1 MENNRLA
8 TENLGKLLLSLAIPS
23 IIAQLVNVL
32 YNMVDRIYIGQM
44 HNGTTAMAALSVALP
59 IVTFVMAFTQL
70 VGIGGAPLCAI
81 RLGEKRQ
88 DKAEQIMTTS
98 FVMLLA
104 VGLVLTL
111 IIEIFAQ
118 PLLYMFGANSETIL
132 LASQYIRIYA
142 IGNIFVMITLGM
154 NAYINTQGFAKFGMA
169 TVLIGAVLN
178 IILDPIFIFVL
189 NMGVS
194 GAALSTILA
203 QGVSALW
210 VLSFLFGK
218 KSTIHMQKQYILVE
232 PGICLAIMSLG
243 ISPFVMQSTE
253 SLLQISFNHQLLL
266 FGGNLAVATMAIL
279 LSLQQFV
286 TLPLQGLCQGAQP
299 ILSYNY
305 GAKNLKRVRD
315 TFKLTF
321 FLCLGLSFVCT
332 GGVLIFAKTFVGI
345 FASDAT
351 TIEFGTWALR
361 IYLVGMTTFG
371 MQIACQQSFMAL
383 GQAKISLC
391 MALLRKVVLLIP
403 LIYILPFLIGESGLA
418 LSLSSSIASLVNDSG
433 RCFGVL
439 FAEPVSDILAACTT
453 TFMFMRFY
461 KRNLVD

>member
-1 MENNRLA
+1 MNN
-8 TENLGKLLLSLAIPS
+8 NLETGNIGKLLLSLAIPS

-44 HNGTTAMAALSVALP
+44 TNGTTAMAALSVALP

-70 VGIGGAPLCAI
+70 VGTGGAPLCAI

-98 FVMLLA
+98 FVMLLTL
-104 VGLVLTL
+104 GLVLTL
-111 IIEIFAQ
+111 IIEVFAQ
-118 PLLYMFGANSETIL
+118 PLLVLFGANSETLL
-132 LASQYIRIYA
+132 LASRYIRIYA

-169 TVLIGAVLN
+169 TVLIGAILN
-178 IILDPIFIFVL
+178 IILDPIFIFVF

-194 GAALSTILA
+194 GAALATILA
-203 QGVSALW
+203 QCVSALW
-210 VLSFLFGK
+210 VLKFLFGK
-218 KSTIHMQKQYILVE
+218 KSTIHMRKEYVKVD
-232 PGICLAIMSLG
+232 PKICIAIMSLG

-253 SLLQISFNHQLLL
+253 SLLQISFNNQLLNY
-266 FGGNLAVATMAIL
+266 GGNIAVATMAIL

-299 ILSYNY
+299 IMSYNY
-305 GAKNLKRVRD
+305 GAKNFERVRN
-315 TFKLTF
+315 TFKLVF

-332 GGVLIFAKTFVGI
+332 GTVLIFSKTFVSI
-345 FASDAT
+345 FASDPMTVKFAS
-351 TIEFGTWALR
+351 WAIR
-361 IYLVGMTTFG
+361 IYLVGMLTFG

-383 GQAKISLC
+383 GQAKISLS
-391 MALLRKVVLLIP
+391 MALLRKVILLIP
-403 LIYILPFLIGESGLA
+403 LIYILPIIMGTSSMA
-418 LSLSSSIASLVNDSG
+418 ISLSQPIASMVYDSG
-433 RCFGVL
+433 RCFSVL

-453 TFMFMRFY
+453 TLMFMRFY
-461 KRNLVD
+461 KKNLVD

>member
-1 MENNRLA
+1 MNN
-8 TENLGKLLLSLAIPS
+8 NLGTGSIGKLLLSLAIPS

-81 RLGEKRQ
+81 RMGEKRQ

-98 FVMLLA
+98 FVMLIAL
-104 VGLVLTL
+104 GLFLTL
-111 IIEIFAQ
+111 IIELFAH
-118 PLLYMFGANSETIL
+118 PLLTLFGANAETL
-132 LASQYIRIYA
+132 PLASNYIRIYA

-178 IILDPIFIFVL
+178 IVLDPIFIFVF

-194 GAALSTILA
+194 GAALATILA
-203 QGVSALW
+203 QCVSALW
-210 VLSFLFGK
+210 VLKFLFGK
-218 KSTIHMQKQYILVE
+218 KSTIHMRKEYVAVD
-232 PGICLAIMSLG
+232 PKVCFAIMSLG
-243 ISPFVMQSTE
+243 ISPFVMQGTE
-253 SLLQISFNHQLLL
+253 SLLQISFNHQLLAY
-266 FGGNLAVATMAIL
+266 GGNLAVATMAIL

-299 ILSYNY
+299 IMSYNY
-305 GAKNLKRVRD
+305 GARNLERVRN
-315 TFKLTF
+315 TFKLVF

-332 GGVLIFAKTFVGI
+332 STVLVFAKTFVSI
-345 FASDAT
+345 FASDPT
-351 TIEFGTWALR
+351 TIRFASWALR

-383 GQAKISLC
+383 GQAKISLS

-403 LIYILPFLIGESGLA
+403 LIYILPVIMGNSGIA
-418 LSLSSSIASLVNDSG
+418 SSLSSSIASLVIDSG
-433 RCFGVL
+433 RCFSVL

-453 TFMFMRFY
+453 TFMFMKFY
-461 KRNLVD
+461 KKNLLD